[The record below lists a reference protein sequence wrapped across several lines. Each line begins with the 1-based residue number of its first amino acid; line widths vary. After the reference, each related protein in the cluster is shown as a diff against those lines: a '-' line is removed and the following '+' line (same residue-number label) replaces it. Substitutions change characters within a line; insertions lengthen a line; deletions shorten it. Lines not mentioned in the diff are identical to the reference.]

1 MATGKNLVT
10 YKALAGTL
18 DALSKDDTLR
28 IVLIC
33 GESFLVRKALDALVP
48 ILLKGE
54 SKQFGLDFLDGKTTP
69 VGDIAEQAGTFSF
82 LGSRKVI
89 AVKDAPLFLVKAS
102 AGELSYSEKD
112 LQILI
117 RLVENGIPDNH
128 VLVFTTGAPDRRKK
142 IYKLILEHGLV
153 VDCSVATGARKAD
166 IEEQQAVLRD
176 ISRQMLL
183 KTGKQMAPDAF
194 AALVDQTGFNPE
206 LFANAIEKLLAYTG
220 GRDRITVSDI
230 GAVVHKDKKDP
241 IFTLTNAVMDRNV
254 SKALTLLSGL
264 LSDGFHP
271 LQILKT
277 LENQIRKLL
286 AVKCFTTG
294 LNTGRA
300 GGQPLRNMQ
309 FNAFKQML
317 LPAIMD
323 WDANT
328 LKANEENMG
337 LFMVGDDKNMGKSAK
352 LPANDLLLAPNPKNP
367 YPIFQNFLKS
377 ENFALEEL
385 IHALD
390 ALADLDYRIKSSG
403 GDAATGIEN
412 FIMALCH
419 GPYRF
424 RSPDPSA

>member
-10 YKALAGTL
+10 YKALDGML
-18 DALSKDDTLR
+18 DALSKNNGPR
-28 IVLIC
+28 AVLIC
-33 GESFLVRKALDALVP
+33 GEPFLVRKALDTLIP
-48 ILLKGE
+48 ILLKGGT
-54 SKQFGLDFLDGKTTP
+54 KQFGLDFLDGKTTP
-69 VGDIAEQAGTFSF
+69 VGDIAEQVGTFSF
-82 LGSRKVI
+82 LGTRKVI
-89 AVKDAPLFLVKAS
+89 AVKDAPLFLLKAS

-112 LQILI
+112 LQVLI

-128 VLVFTTGAPDRRKK
+128 MLVFTTGAPDRRKK
-142 IYKLILEHGLV
+142 IYKLLLERGLV

-166 IEEQQAVLRD
+166 IEEQQSVLRD

-194 AALVDQTGFNPE
+194 TALVDQTGFNPE

-220 GRDRITVSDI
+220 GRNRISVADI
-230 GAVVHKDKKDP
+230 GAVVHKDKKNP
-241 IFTLTNAVMDRNV
+241 IFTLTNAVMDRDV

-264 LSDGFHP
+264 FSDGFHP

-286 AVKCFTTG
+286 AIKCFTTG
-294 LNTGRA
+294 LNTSRA
-300 GGQPLRNMQ
+300 GGPPLKHMQ

-328 LKANEENMG
+328 LKANEENVG
-337 LFMVGDDKNMGKSAK
+337 LFMAGDDKNKGKPAK
-352 LPANDLLLAPNPKNP
+352 LPANDLMLAPNPKNS

-385 IHALD
+385 TRALD

-403 GDAATGIEN
+403 VDAATGLEN
-412 FIMALCH
+412 FIMALCRR
-419 GPYRF
+419 PY
-424 RSPDPSA
+424 

>member
-1 MATGKNLVT
+1 MAATKKLVT
-10 YKALAGTL
+10 YKALAGSL
-18 DALSKDDTLR
+18 DALSKADKLR
-28 IVLIC
+28 AVLIC
-33 GESFLVRKALDALVP
+33 GESFLVRKALDTLVP

-54 SKQFGLDFLDGKTTP
+54 SKQFGLDVLDGKTTP
-69 VGDIAEQAGTFSF
+69 VGEIAEQVGTFSF
-82 LGSRKVI
+82 LGTRKVI
-89 AVKDAPLFLVKAS
+89 AVKNAPLFLLKAS
-102 AGELSYSEKD
+102 AGEINYSETD
-112 LQILI
+112 LQVLI
-117 RLVENGIPDNH
+117 RLVESGIPDNH
-128 VLVFTTGAPDRRKK
+128 VLVFTTGTPDRRKK

-176 ISRQMLL
+176 ISRQMLSE
-183 KTGKQMAPDAF
+183 TGKQMAPDAF

-220 GRDRITVSDI
+220 GRNQISVADI

-241 IFTLTNAVMDRNV
+241 IFTLTNAVMDRDA
-254 SKALTLLSGL
+254 SKALTVLSAL

-277 LENQIRKLL
+277 LENQTRKLL
-286 AVKCFTTG
+286 AIKCFTTG

-300 GGQPLRNMQ
+300 GGPSLKHMQ
-309 FNAFKQML
+309 FNTFKQML
-317 LPAIMD
+317 LPAIID

-328 LKANEENMG
+328 LKTDEENTS
-337 LFMVGDDKNMGKSAK
+337 LFMVGDDTNEKKPAK

-385 IHALD
+385 THALS

-403 GDAATGIEN
+403 VDAATGLEN
-412 FIMALCH
+412 FIMALCR
-419 GPYRF
+419 GSSQFPGK
-424 RSPDPSA
+424 

>member
-1 MATGKNLVT
+1 MAAGKHLVT
-10 YKALAGTL
+10 YKALAGSL
-18 DALSKDDTLR
+18 DALSKEDQLKT
-28 IVLIC
+28 VLIC

-54 SKQFGLDFLDGKTTP
+54 SKQFGFDVLDGKTTS

-82 LGSRKVI
+82 LGTRKVI
-89 AVKDAPLFLVKAS
+89 AVKDAPLFSVNTP
-102 AGELSYSEKD
+102 AGEISYSEKD

-117 RLVENGIPDNH
+117 RLVESGIPDNH
-128 VLVFTTGAPDRRKK
+128 VLVFTTDAPDRRKK
-142 IYKLILEHGLV
+142 IYKIMLESGLV

-166 IEEQQAVLRD
+166 IEEQQAVLGD
-176 ISRQMLL
+176 ISRQILL

-194 AALVDQTGFNPE
+194 AALVDQTGFNPD

-220 GRDRITVSDI
+220 GRNQISVADI

-241 IFTLTNAVMDRNV
+241 IFTLTNAVMDRDV

-277 LENQIRKLL
+277 FENLIRKLL
-286 AVKCFTTG
+286 AIKCFTTG
-294 LNTGRA
+294 LNMGRA
-300 GGQPLRNMQ
+300 GGAPLKNMQ
-309 FNAFKQML
+309 FNTFKQML
-317 LPAIMD
+317 LPVIMD

-328 LKANEENMG
+328 LKANEENIR
-337 LFMVGDDKNMGKSAK
+337 LFMAGDDKNKGKSAR
-352 LPANDLLLAPNPKNP
+352 LPANDLLLAPNPKNS

-377 ENFALEEL
+377 ENFVLDEL
-385 IHALD
+385 TRAMD

-403 GDAATGIEN
+403 ADAPAGLEN
-412 FIMALCH
+412 FIMALCRK
-419 GPYRF
+419 P
-424 RSPDPSA
+424 ANL

>member
-1 MATGKNLVT
+1 MAAGKNLVT
-10 YKALAGTL
+10 YKALAGSL

-54 SKQFGLDFLDGKTTP
+54 SKQFGFDLLDGKTTP

-82 LGSRKVI
+82 LGTRKVI
-89 AVKDAPLFLVKAS
+89 AVKDAPLFLPKAS

-112 LQILI
+112 FQILI
-117 RLVENGIPDNH
+117 RLAENGIPDTH
-128 VLVFTTGAPDRRKK
+128 VLVFTTGTPDRRKK

-220 GRDRITVSDI
+220 GRNQISVADI

-241 IFTLTNAVMDRNV
+241 IFALTNAVMDRDV

-286 AVKCFTTG
+286 AIKCFTTG
-294 LNTGRA
+294 LNTDRA
-300 GGQPLRNMQ
+300 GCPPLKQMQ
-309 FNAFKQML
+309 FNTFKQML
-317 LPAIMD
+317 LPAIIN

-328 LKANEENMG
+328 LKTDEENIN
-337 LFMVGDDKNMGKSAK
+337 LFMAGDDKNQKKSGK
-352 LPANDLLLAPNPKNP
+352 LPANDLLLAPNPQNP

-377 ENFALEEL
+377 ENFVLEEL
-385 IHALD
+385 THALS
-390 ALADLDYRIKSSG
+390 ALSDLDYRIKSSG
-403 GDAATGIEN
+403 VDAVTGLEN
-412 FIMALCH
+412 FIMALC
-419 GPYRF
+419 R
-424 RSPDPSA
+424 RA